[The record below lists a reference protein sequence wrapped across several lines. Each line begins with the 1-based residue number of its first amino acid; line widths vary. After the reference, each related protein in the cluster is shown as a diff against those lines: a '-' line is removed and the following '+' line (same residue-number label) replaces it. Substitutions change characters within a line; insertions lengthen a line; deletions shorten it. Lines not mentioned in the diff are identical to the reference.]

1 MHDVTVQAP
10 EQTQVGVITF
20 SYDAKREFDMNTY
33 STKDEVLQAVES
45 IHYKVRDCAM
55 FMGTAAAYQ
64 IATKPIR
71 MVRIGKIFL
80 ILPAPAVGN
89 GPGAAIS

>member
-55 FMGTAAAYQ
+55 RTYKRPCKSFELSTCMSWSCVIPT
-64 IATKPIR
+64 
-71 MVRIGKIFL
+71 VRVHVITTSKTNLF
-80 ILPAPAVGN
+80 A
-89 GPGAAIS
+89 

>member
-33 STKDEVLQAVES
+33 STKDEVLQAVENIEYRVS
-45 IHYKVRDCAM
+45 KRNHERYQICLTSRIQDVRTPNQ
-55 FMGTAAAYQ
+55 TAAVVIKLVALL
-64 IATKPIR
+64 R
-71 MVRIGKIFL
+71 
-80 ILPAPAVGN
+80 
-89 GPGAAIS
+89 

>member
-45 IHYKVRDCAM
+45 IHYKVSDGESVNIKYIFFKLCACLCC
-55 FMGTAAAYQ
+55 A
-64 IATKPIR
+64 
-71 MVRIGKIFL
+71 
-80 ILPAPAVGN
+80 
-89 GPGAAIS
+89 